1 MLKSHWPAVIALNG
15 PPHSGKTTVAK
26 KLQELIPDA
35 TILYPN
41 LELYAALQESGKAP
55 RGLAYHEYKKRP
67 ESRQTLID
75 FSREQ
80 RLREHH
86 IWERR
91 VTDSPAYQ
99 NSRVVIID
107 NVGHVENEFDFY
119 DTRSECSLLVRL
131 DTPYQE
137 IEPLKSRARR
147 LRTTWGGDSRTPLEH
162 HTMLTAYDSR
172 QMLLLLEW
180 LANPKLTSEEAGP
193 YHGIR
198 TIWSRHFA
206 TARGESSGVLSD
218 GRERASRQLGGLG
231 EAVDSD
237 PGFERVLWG
246 AAASRTTG

>member
-1 MLKSHWPAVIALNG
+1 MLKSNWPAVIALNG
-15 PPHSGKTTVAK
+15 PPGSGKTPVAL
-26 KLQELIPDA
+26 KLKELIPDA

-55 RGLAYHEYKKRP
+55 RGLPYHEYKKRP

-75 FSREQ
+75 FSGTQ

-91 VTDSPAYQ
+91 VTESPAYQ

-107 NVGHVENEFDFY
+107 NVGHVSNEFDFY
-119 DTRSECSLLVRL
+119 DTRSSQSLLVRL
-131 DTPYQE
+131 DTPFQE
-137 IEPLKSRARR
+137 LEPIKSRARR
-147 LRTTWGGDSRTPLEH
+147 LKTAWTGDSRTPLEH
-162 HTMLTAYDSR
+162 HTMLTAYDLR

-180 LANPKLTSEEAGP
+180 ISNPKLTSEEAGP

-218 GRERASRQLGGLG
+218 GRERASRKLGGLG
-231 EAVDSD
+231 EAIDSD
-237 PGFERVLWG
+237 PGFEGVRIG
-246 AAASRTTG
+246 SASS